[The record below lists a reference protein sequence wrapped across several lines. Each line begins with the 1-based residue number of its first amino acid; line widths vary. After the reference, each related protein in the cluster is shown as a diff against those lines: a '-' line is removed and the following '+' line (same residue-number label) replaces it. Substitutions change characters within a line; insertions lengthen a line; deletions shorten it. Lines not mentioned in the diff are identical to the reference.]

1 MQRTNFLFRGKA
13 TLAALA
19 FAALLHAADAST
31 LTVNT
36 TTDDGSGTC
45 TQTKCTLRDAILHAS
60 LNDQITFSLPANS
73 TVALTSGPLSI
84 TTNIVI
90 KGPGAGLLTIAR
102 SSAAGIAHFRILN
115 IPVGTRLDLSGV
127 TISNGLDD
135 TGDGVGG
142 IHNLGILSVTACTI
156 SGNTSTTGAGGI
168 LNSGTLSVNNSTIS
182 GNSASFRGGA
192 IYNIVSNNGDLAN
205 VTITN
210 STISDNTAHAT
221 GGGIANVGNGPKLT
235 ISNCTIS
242 GNTASGGGAI
252 YNNSTDSTDGLTITN
267 STISG
272 NTASST
278 VGGSGGGIYIES
290 GRTCKLTS
298 SIVAKNTGPIGPDI
312 YNSGTAST
320 VTSQGYNLIG
330 NNQNTN
336 MTATTGDQIGTPAN
350 PIDPLLDPLHDNGG
364 PTQTQKLLTNSP
376 AIDKGTSGGSTSD
389 QRGFT
394 RPVDTPIANASDG
407 SDIGAYEVQADEMAA
422 GCASVIVTN
431 VNDAGTGS
439 LRGVITA
446 ACGGST
452 ITFARNVRG
461 AINLTSGEL
470 ALNKNLIINGPGAN
484 LLTVQRS
491 ASASTNFRI
500 FHITGNF
507 RDAISGLTISNG
519 AGPADASG
527 NKGGGILNSGG
538 TLTLSNDTVSLNTA
552 IGGNGGGI
560 YSSGTLNVSG
570 STISGNKIDSPTPG
584 SGGGIFNFGGTI
596 TVTNSTISGNSAL
609 SGPGGTAGTT
619 DHGGGIYSNTGTVTI
634 VSSTITANNAD
645 NGGGILG
652 ENGASFSAASTIIAR
667 NTSPKGPD
675 SNGSLRLDG
684 YDLLGTNAQTTLL
697 GQDDTDQVGTPA
709 SPIDPLLGPL
719 QDNGGPTLT
728 HALQP
733 GSPALDKGSAGATS
747 TAPARTTDQRG
758 LPRPSD
764 NPGISNATF
773 GDGSDIGAFELQVSA
788 LVNLSTRLKVE
799 TGDNVLF
806 AGLIVTGAQPKK
818 VIVRALGPSVQ
829 APGILA
835 DPILELY
842 QGNTLLETNDNWV
855 DSPNKQAI
863 IDSTVAPT
871 NNLESAIVRT
881 LPANATTYTA
891 IVRGVNNG
899 TGIGVVE
906 IYDLDSSADSKLAN
920 ISTRGLV
927 QTGDDVLIAGTIV
940 VGEADQKLLICALGP
955 SLSVQGPLSD
965 PTLELRD
972 SSGTVVA
979 SNDNWVDSPDK
990 QAIMD
995 TGAAPPNNLE
1005 SAIIHTVSANGAIY
1019 TAVVRGVNSSTGV
1032 AVVEVFA
1039 LN

>member
-1 MQRTNFLFRGKA
+1 MRRTNFLFRGKA

-45 TQTKCTLRDAILHAS
+45 TQTKCTLRDAILQAS
-60 LNDQITFSLPANS
+60 LNDQITFSLPGNS

-84 TTNIVI
+84 TTNIAI

-102 SSAAGIAHFRILN
+102 SSAPGIAHFRILN
-115 IPVGTRLDLSGV
+115 IPVGTRFDLSGV

-142 IHNLGILSVTACTI
+142 IHNLGILSVTACVI

-168 LNSGTLSVNNSTIS
+168 FNSGTLTINNSTIS
-182 GNSASFRGGA
+182 GNSASFRGGGVL
-192 IYNIVSNNGDLAN
+192 NDGDGA
-205 VTITN
+205 VATVTN
-210 STISDNTAHAT
+210 STISGNSAHAT
-221 GGGIANVGNGPKLT
+221 GGGIVNGNGGNPNTAKLT
-235 ISNCTIS
+235 ISNTTIS
-242 GNTASGGGAI
+242 GNTASAGGGI
-252 YNNSTDSTDGLTITN
+252 YNNSTDPTVGLTIAN
-267 STISG
+267 STVSG
-272 NTASST
+272 NTATST
-278 VGGSGGGIYIES
+278 VGGSGGGIYNDNA
-290 GRTCKLTS
+290 GKTCKLMS

-312 YNSGTAST
+312 YNGGT

-336 MTATTGDQIGTPAN
+336 MTATTGDQIGTPAA
-350 PIDPLLDPLHDNGG
+350 PIDPLLGSLGDNGG
-364 PTQTQKLLTNSP
+364 PTQTQALLLNSP
-376 AIDKGTSGGSTSD
+376 AIDKGNSGGSTSD

-394 RPVDTPIANASDG
+394 RPVDTLAITNAGDG
-407 SDIGAYEVQADEMAA
+407 TDIGAYEVQPDQLA
-422 GCASVIVTN
+422 GCPSTVVDNLTDN
-431 VNDAGTGS
+431 GTGS
-439 LRGVITA
+439 LRFVIA
-446 ACGGST
+446 GACGGST
-452 ITFARNVRG
+452 ITFAAAVRG
-461 AINLTSGEL
+461 TINLTSGEL
-470 ALNKNLIINGPGAN
+470 VLNKNLIINGPGAN

-491 ASASTNFRI
+491 NAPGTSNFRV

-507 RDAISGLTISNG
+507 RDTISGLTISNG

-527 NKGGGILNSGG
+527 NRGGGILNSGG
-538 TLTLSNDTVSLNTA
+538 TLTLSNDTVSLNSA

-570 STISGNKIDSPTPG
+570 STISGNKIDSSTPG

-596 TVTNSTISGNSAL
+596 TVTNSTISGNSAVS
-609 SGPGGTAGTT
+609 SGGTT

-652 ENGASFSAASTIIAR
+652 ENGATFGAASTIIAR
-667 NTSPKGPD
+667 NTSPNGPD

-684 YDLLGTNAQTTLL
+684 YTLLGNNAQTTLF
-697 GQDDTDQVGTPA
+697 GQDDTDQIGTPA
-709 SPIDPLLGPL
+709 APIDPLLGPL

-733 GSPALDKGSAGATS
+733 GSPALDKGSARATS

-758 LPRPSD
+758 LSRPSD
-764 NPGISNATF
+764 NPGIANQVF

-806 AGLIVTGAQPKK
+806 AGLIVTGTQPKK

-871 NNLESAIVRT
+871 NNLESAIVRI

-940 VGEADQKLLICALGP
+940 VGEAAQKLLICALGP
-955 SLSVQGPLSD
+955 SLTVPGPLSD

-972 SSGTVVA
+972 SSGTVVVA
-979 SNDNWVDSPDK
+979 NDNWVDSPDK